1 MRLKK
6 FFGAEPEREAMIKYI
21 LKRLL
26 AGVLTIVVLITV
38 AFFLM
43 HAMPGSPFSQE
54 EQKKLTEE
62 GLARL
67 NAKYGLD
74 RPVWEQYITYWKG
87 LLKFDFG
94 TSFKKPDTTVNEII
108 FSHFP
113 TSAKVGGVAILVS
126 LLIGIPLGMAAA
138 LHRGKG
144 IDWFCMVFATIG
156 ISAPVFVISVLLM
169 YLFCSAIPILPNFG
183 LNGWKNY
190 ILPVACLSFSPIAYI
205 ARQTRSSM
213 LDAMGQD
220 YIRTARA
227 KGVSEFKVVA
237 KHALKNALTPVITYL
252 GTLIASL
259 LTGSFVVERLFS
271 ISGIGRYF
279 VQSISDRDYTMI
291 MGITIFFGIF
301 VVICNLI
308 ADIMLAIIDPRVKL
322 TNQ

>member
-1 MRLKK
+1 MT
-6 FFGAEPEREAMIKYI
+6 KYI

-26 AGVLTIVVLITV
+26 AGVLTIFVLITI

-54 EQKKLTEE
+54 EQKKLTPE

-74 RPVWEQYITYWKG
+74 KPVWEQYLVYLEG
-87 LLKFDFG
+87 LLEFDFG
-94 TSFKKPDTTVNEII
+94 TSFKKPDTSVNEII
-108 FSHFP
+108 FGHFP
-113 TSAKVGGVAILVS
+113 TSAKVGGIAVLAS
-126 LLIGIPLGMAAA
+126 LLVGIPLGIAAA
-138 LHRGKG
+138 LNRGKL

-169 YLFCSAIPILPNFG
+169 YVFCGVIPIFPNFG
-183 LNGWKNY
+183 LNGWDSY
-190 ILPVACLSFSPIAYI
+190 ILPVACLSFNPIAYI

-213 LDAMGQD
+213 LDALGQD
-220 YIRTARA
+220 YVRTARA
-227 KGVSEFKVVA
+227 KGVSEFKVVV

-259 LTGSFVVERLFS
+259 LTGSFIVERLFS

-291 MGITIFFGIF
+291 MGITIFFGVF
-301 VVICNLI
+301 VVLCNLL
-308 ADIMLAIIDPRVKL
+308 ADIVLAIIDPRVKL
-322 TNQ
+322 DTNK

>member
-1 MRLKK
+1 M
-6 FFGAEPEREAMIKYI
+6 AKYI

-26 AGVLTIVVLITV
+26 AGVLTIFVLITI

-54 EQKKLTEE
+54 EQKKLTPE

-74 RPVWEQYITYWKG
+74 KPVWEQYLVYLEG
-87 LLKFDFG
+87 LLEFDFG
-94 TSFKKPDTTVNEII
+94 TSFKKPDTSVNEII
-108 FSHFP
+108 FGHFP
-113 TSAKVGGVAILVS
+113 TSARVGGVAVLAS
-126 LLIGIPLGMAAA
+126 LLVGIPLGIAAA
-138 LHRGKG
+138 LNRGKL

-169 YLFCSAIPILPNFG
+169 YVFCGVIPIFPNFG
-183 LNGWKNY
+183 LNGWESY
-190 ILPVACLSFSPIAYI
+190 VLPVACLSFNPIAYI

-213 LDAMGQD
+213 LDALGQD
-220 YIRTARA
+220 YVRTARA
-227 KGVSEFKVVA
+227 KGVSEFKVVV

-259 LTGSFVVERLFS
+259 LTGSFIVERLFS

-291 MGITIFFGIF
+291 MGITIFFGVF
-301 VVICNLI
+301 VVLCNLF
-308 ADIMLAIIDPRVKL
+308 ADIALAIIDPRVKL
-322 TNQ
+322 DNNK

>member
-1 MRLKK
+1 MV
-6 FFGAEPEREAMIKYI
+6 KYI
-21 LKRLL
+21 IKRLL
-26 AGVLTIVVLITV
+26 AGVLTIVVLITI

-43 HAMPGSPFSQE
+43 HAIPGSPFSIE
-54 EQKKLTEE
+54 EQKKLTPE

-74 RPVWEQYITYWKG
+74 KPVWEQYITYWEG
-87 LLKFDFG
+87 LLEFDFG
-94 TSFKKPDTTVNEII
+94 TSFKKPDTSVNEII
-108 FSHFP
+108 FGHFP
-113 TSAKVGGVAILVS
+113 TSAKVGGVAVLVS
-126 LLIGIPLGMAAA
+126 LLIGIPLGIAAA
-138 LHRGKG
+138 LHRGKL
-144 IDWFCMVFATIG
+144 IDGFCMVFATVG
-156 ISAPVFVISVLLM
+156 ISAPVFVISVVLM
-169 YLFCSAIPILPNFG
+169 YLFCGVFPIFPNFG
-183 LNGWKNY
+183 LNSWQSY
-190 ILPVACLSFSPIAYI
+190 VLPVACLSFSPIAYI

-227 KGVSEFKVVA
+227 KGVSEFKVVV

-259 LTGSFVVERLFS
+259 LTGSFVVERMFS

-301 VVICNLI
+301 VVLCNLL
-308 ADIMLAIIDPRVKL
+308 ADIMLAIVDPRVKL
-322 TNQ
+322 TNNK

>member
-1 MRLKK
+1 M
-6 FFGAEPEREAMIKYI
+6 AKYI

-26 AGVLTIVVLITV
+26 AGVLTIFVLITI

-54 EQKKLTEE
+54 EQKKLTPE

-74 RPVWEQYITYWKG
+74 KPVWEQYLVYMKG
-87 LLKFDFG
+87 LLEFDFG
-94 TSFKKPDTTVNEII
+94 TSFKKPDTSVNEII
-108 FSHFP
+108 FGHFP
-113 TSAKVGGVAILVS
+113 TSAKVGGVAVLAS
-126 LLIGIPLGMAAA
+126 LLVGIPLGIAAA
-138 LHRGKG
+138 LNRGRLV
-144 IDWFCMVFATIG
+144 DWFCMVFATIG

-169 YLFCSAIPILPNFG
+169 YVFCGVIPIFPNFG
-183 LNGWKNY
+183 LNGWQSY
-190 ILPVACLSFSPIAYI
+190 VLPVACLSFNPIAYI

-213 LDAMGQD
+213 LDALGQD
-220 YIRTARA
+220 YVRTARA
-227 KGVSEFKVVA
+227 KGVSEFKVVV

-259 LTGSFVVERLFS
+259 LTGSFIVERLFS

-291 MGITIFFGIF
+291 MGITIFFGVF
-301 VVICNLI
+301 VVLCNLF
-308 ADIMLAIIDPRVKL
+308 ADIALAVIDPRVKL
-322 TNQ
+322 DNNK